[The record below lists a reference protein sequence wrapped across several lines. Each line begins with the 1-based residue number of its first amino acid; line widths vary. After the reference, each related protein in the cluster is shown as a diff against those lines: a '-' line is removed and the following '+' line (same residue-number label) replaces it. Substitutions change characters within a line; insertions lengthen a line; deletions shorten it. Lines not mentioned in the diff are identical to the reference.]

1 MFSPFCLLQ
10 RADSGG
16 EGGDETG
23 GVDLEGYVDAGCV
36 GSAMSARN
44 TRTSEAD
51 GLAATLEVR
60 AEAAFELPAE
70 PSSESAT
77 WDAVELVS
85 VSAFAASRQARV
97 ASEPIRH

>member
-1 MFSPFCLLQ
+1 M
-10 RADSGG
+10 
-16 EGGDETG
+16 EK
-23 GVDLEGYVDAGCV
+23 
-36 GSAMSARN
+36 SAMSARN

-85 VSAFAASRQARV
+85 VSAFAASRL
-97 ASEPIRH
+97 SEILQVLSPLAICEALISTTSQQLY

>member
-36 GSAMSARN
+36 GVES
-44 TRTSEAD
+44 
-51 GLAATLEVR
+51 VR
-60 AEAAFELPAE
+60 AGSPMVRASGAVGNRRFRARLSLVGRYRSPATG
-70 PSSESAT
+70 PRNGGGQRIMQWHA
-77 WDAVELVS
+77 L
-85 VSAFAASRQARV
+85 
-97 ASEPIRH
+97 

>member
-1 MFSPFCLLQ
+1 M
-10 RADSGG
+10 
-16 EGGDETG
+16 EK
-23 GVDLEGYVDAGCV
+23 
-36 GSAMSARN
+36 SAMSARN
-44 TRTSEAD
+44 KRTSEAD